1 MVTVVKKSEQ
11 VKFGVRV
18 VIDEEGFRANVGI
31 ILCNCDGK
39 VFWGKRLG
47 QESWQ
52 FPQGGIDRG
61 ETPTEAMF
69 RELYEELGL
78 LRNQVEVIGQTR
90 GWLRYRIPHYM
101 IRRRAK
107 PLCIGQKQRWFLL
120 RMLCADQE
128 VNLQACEKP
137 EFDHWEW
144 VDYWRPA
151 TQVVFFKRRVYRRAL
166 DELAPLLG

>member
-69 RELYEELGL
+69 REL
-78 LRNQVEVIGQTR
+78 
-90 GWLRYRIPHYM
+90 
-101 IRRRAK
+101 
-107 PLCIGQKQRWFLL
+107 
-120 RMLCADQE
+120 
-128 VNLQACEKP
+128 
-137 EFDHWEW
+137 
-144 VDYWRPA
+144 
-151 TQVVFFKRRVYRRAL
+151 
-166 DELAPLLG
+166 

>member
-39 VFWGKRLG
+39 VFCGKRLG

-151 TQVVFFKRRVYRRAL
+151 NQVVFFKRRVYRRAL

>member
-144 VDYWRPA
+144 VDCWRPA
-151 TQVVFFKRRVYRRAL
+151 NQVVFFKRRVYRRAL

>member
-1 MVTVVKKSEQ
+1 
-11 VKFGVRV
+11 
-18 VIDEEGFRANVGI
+18 
-31 ILCNCDGK
+31 
-39 VFWGKRLG
+39 
-47 QESWQ
+47 
-52 FPQGGIDRG
+52 
-61 ETPTEAMF
+61 
-69 RELYEELGL
+69 
-78 LRNQVEVIGQTR
+78 
-90 GWLRYRIPHYM
+90 M

-151 TQVVFFKRRVYRRAL
+151 NQVVFFKRRVYRRAL